1 MAIPRCNLASR
12 MLSSLFIAGLIWS
25 VNSPPASAQD
35 VTADEILKTLLPAPV
50 TRSLSGPQQP
60 AISDADRAFIEG
72 LRHRTRSLSLDES
85 DHVAELSKDVT
96 TKKDFTIY
104 FDYDSAA
111 ITTRAKPTLNEIGK
125 ALSDSR
131 LGNSVIVISGH
142 TDARGSDEYNQK
154 LSERRA
160 EAVKKYLTDDLKVPG
175 DNMSTAGYGKR
186 DLKEKAHP
194 FAPENRRVQ
203 IVNLSSLNQ
212 ANR

>member
-1 MAIPRCNLASR
+1 MATPRCNLASR
-12 MLSSLFIAGLIWS
+12 MLTSLFIAGLIWS
-25 VNSPPASAQD
+25 VNSLPATAQD
-35 VTADEILKTLLPAPV
+35 VTADQILKTLLPTPT

-60 AISDADRAFIEG
+60 AISDADRTFIEG

-85 DHVAELSKDVT
+85 DHVAELAKDAR
-96 TKKDFTIY
+96 KIDFTIY
-104 FDYDSAA
+104 FDYNSAA
-111 ITTRAKPTLNEIGK
+111 ITAKAKPTLNEIGK

-131 LGNSVIVISGH
+131 LGNSVIVIGGH

-160 EAVKKYLTDDLKVPG
+160 EAVKEYLTDDLKVAG
-175 DNMSTAGYGKR
+175 DSLSTAGYGKR
-186 DLKEKAHP
+186 DLKDKAHP
-194 FAPENRRVQ
+194 FASENRRVQ

>member
-1 MAIPRCNLASR
+1 MANPRFNLASR
-12 MLSSLFIAGLIWS
+12 MLSSLFVAGLS
-25 VNSPPASAQD
+25 YSMNSLPAVAQD
-35 VTADEILKTLLPAPV
+35 VTADQILKTLVPPA
-50 TRSLSGPQQP
+50 TRSLSGSQQP
-60 AISDADRAFIEG
+60 PISDADRAFVEG

-85 DHVAELSKDVT
+85 DHVAELANKVT
-96 TKKDFTIY
+96 TKIDFTIY
-104 FDYDSAA
+104 FDYNSAA
-111 ITTRAKPTLNEIGK
+111 ITAKAKPTLDEIGK

-131 LGNSVIVISGH
+131 LANSVMVISGH